1 MKYLIPSVLTPTKRK
16 ITYVTR
22 LKNRGRA
29 ILEVTGKFING
40 VTSKRFPTKM
50 NIKTDIKYGVNF
62 SPPLPI
68 TPKAISSLT
77 KVNILS
83 ITDWSLPGTTDF
95 FLSPK
100 NINTTGMIAAKMIR
114 ISVRDMSDE
123 PKLPNSNNELTFS
136 GLQTTLFIKSQV
148 SAAVIICPI

>member
-1 MKYLIPSVLTPTKRK
+1 
-16 ITYVTR
+16 
-22 LKNRGRA
+22 
-29 ILEVTGKFING
+29 
-40 VTSKRFPTKM
+40 M

-68 TPKAISSLT
+68 TPKAISSFT
-77 KVNILS
+77 KVNIHS
-83 ITDWSLPGTTDF
+83 MTDWSLHGTTDF
-95 FLSPK
+95 FRSPK
-100 NINTTGMIAAKMIR
+100 NIKTTGIIAARSIR
-114 ISVRDMSDE
+114 ISVRDISDE